1 MALNVKA
8 AMLIC
13 VGFVGSMSWLL
24 QGLAPRERLLR
35 SPLAVRSEAELAGV
49 YGDRPAWMNRLAQS
63 SAVDAARAVA
73 PGAGADGGLAWAE
86 RDARGSPG
94 VLPPLVQTL
103 ADPLE
108 TVVAAMREEYVSEP
122 TSAAAGPVLT
132 AQSEGPAGPGPVR
145 AGEPAGL
152 PMAGPVLAGQSE
164 GLPAAAAVRASA
176 ALAPA
181 VPTMYRVA
189 KGDSLARI
197 ARRELN
203 SADPR
208 VVQLLLDLNPQVRS
222 RRGQQVRVGEAL
234 TLPDADAVRQAQR
247 GAAPARQTE
256 AWEWYTIQPRDS
268 LASIARQQLKD
279 ARRWREILALNSGL
293 DPRRI
298 VPGTKIRLPAAV
310 RVVSR

>member
-8 AMLIC
+8 AMLIS

-49 YGDRPAWMNRLAQS
+49 YGDRPAWMNRLARS
-63 SAVDAARAVA
+63 SAVDAAQAEA
-73 PGAGADGGLAWAE
+73 PGVGADGGLARAD
-86 RDARGSPG
+86 RGARGSPG

-122 TSAAAGPVLT
+122 TPVAAGPVLT
-132 AQSEGPAGPGPVR
+132 ARSEGPAGPGPVR
-145 AGEPAGL
+145 AGE
-152 PMAGPVLAGQSE
+152 SE
-164 GLPAAAAVRASA
+164 SLPAAAVVRAST

-181 VPTMYRVA
+181 LPTTYRVA

-203 SADPR
+203 STDPR